1 MGYSPGIYEDI
12 SNADYHRDA
21 ALGSTSLK
29 TLALRTPA
37 HWKWESEHPVHK
49 DIYDLG
55 TVAHSLIL
63 EDDESGVEVIDVAD
77 KRGAK
82 WTVPA
87 DAAINAGKIPLK
99 RSDWETVVAMRD
111 SVMAHPLA
119 RTAFTGHRAEQ
130 SVFVE
135 QDGQMFK
142 ARPDA
147 WKPGLVADLKTTA
160 DADPNEFG
168 KTAFNFGYFMSS
180 PHYIDLIKAAT
191 GEDVKFV
198 FVNVEKT
205 PPYLVSVTE
214 LTDADMD
221 RGRYQLDRA
230 KRIYRECMAADRWPG
245 YPPFTTA
252 SLPRWAQYDLDEMEM
267 INE

>member
-1 MGYSPGIYEDI
+1 MPSLVGSEMCI
-12 SNADYHRDA
+12 RDR
-21 ALGSTSLK
+21 L
-29 TLALRTPA
+29 
-37 HWKWESEHPVHK
+37 
-49 DIYDLG
+49 
-55 TVAHSLIL
+55 
-63 EDDESGVEVIDVAD
+63 
-77 KRGAK
+77 
-82 WTVPA
+82 
-87 DAAINAGKIPLK
+87 
-99 RSDWETVVAMRD
+99 
-111 SVMAHPLA
+111 
-119 RTAFTGHRAEQ
+119 
-130 SVFVE
+130 
-135 QDGQMFK
+135 K

-168 KTAFNFGYFMSS
+168 KAAFNFGYFMSA

-230 KRIYRECMAADRWPG
+230 KRIYRECLAADRWPG